1 MAFDG
6 VLLYGL
12 ARELDEILSGGRIDK
27 IHQPET
33 DEVHITV
40 RNQGNNYKLLLSASA
55 NNPRAHLTRQNKTN
69 PLTPPMFCMVLRKH
83 ISGTRISCIKQHNM
97 ERIMEIRLTGVNELG
112 DVDEKSLVIEIMGRH
127 SNIILINSEGI
138 IVDAVKH
145 VSKNISRVR
154 EVLPGRKYVYPPSQD
169 KTNPLNVE
177 AEHVEQVL
185 QYSDDKKSPVELL
198 VKSYI
203 GISTVTAKEIC
214 YRGNNNIREIPLAFH
229 NFFLK
234 IKDHALQPAILLDE
248 KDNPV
253 DILPASYKLY
263 PPARLKFF
271 PTFSEALDEFYL
283 MRDKTERLKQQ
294 SGHLHRIIKNNLARL
309 YKKNDIIS
317 KQLKEAENAEQY
329 RLYGELI
336 TANIYQIPEG
346 INQIELVDYYSSDN
360 SMIAV
365 PLDPAKSPA
374 QNAQHYFKIYNK
386 LKRMQKTQSKLLEE
400 IQEEIDYLESVHQH
414 LNACTEENDV
424 MEIKEELID
433 GGYIKKRSKKIEKE
447 QKQLSSKPLHFV
459 SSDGID
465 ILVGKNNLQNDR
477 LTFKTAHPDD
487 LWLHTKAIQGSHVII
502 RSGGKPVPDTTLLEA
517 ANLAAYYSRGRQST
531 NVPVDYCTRKHVR
544 KPSRAKP
551 GMVIYDNYKTIYV
564 TPSEERIL
572 SMKRI

>member
-229 NFFLK
+229 NFF
-234 IKDHALQPAILLDE
+234 
-248 KDNPV
+248 
-253 DILPASYKLY
+253 
-263 PPARLKFF
+263 
-271 PTFSEALDEFYL
+271 
-283 MRDKTERLKQQ
+283 
-294 SGHLHRIIKNNLARL
+294 
-309 YKKNDIIS
+309 
-317 KQLKEAENAEQY
+317 
-329 RLYGELI
+329 
-336 TANIYQIPEG
+336 
-346 INQIELVDYYSSDN
+346 
-360 SMIAV
+360 
-365 PLDPAKSPA
+365 
-374 QNAQHYFKIYNK
+374 
-386 LKRMQKTQSKLLEE
+386 
-400 IQEEIDYLESVHQH
+400 
-414 LNACTEENDV
+414 
-424 MEIKEELID
+424 
-433 GGYIKKRSKKIEKE
+433 
-447 QKQLSSKPLHFV
+447 
-459 SSDGID
+459 
-465 ILVGKNNLQNDR
+465 
-477 LTFKTAHPDD
+477 
-487 LWLHTKAIQGSHVII
+487 
-502 RSGGKPVPDTTLLEA
+502 
-517 ANLAAYYSRGRQST
+517 
-531 NVPVDYCTRKHVR
+531 
-544 KPSRAKP
+544 
-551 GMVIYDNYKTIYV
+551 
-564 TPSEERIL
+564 
-572 SMKRI
+572 